1 MPDDFINPCPFNLAA
16 MDLIESV
23 KMATA
28 TLSANRLR
36 SALTMLG
43 MIIGNASVIAMI
55 GIGQGA
61 QRYASEQFKSLGPN
75 VLFITA
81 GSDKARSRTNLLPR
95 TLVLRDAEAIA
106 TQVPSIRH
114 VAPQLQNQV
123 PVVFRNQNKSSLV
136 IGTTDSFPIVR
147 DYDVARGR
155 FVTVQD
161 VQRANAV
168 AIVGASTAENLFGT
182 ADPIDQQIRIKN
194 ITFTVVGL
202 MKKKGSFLGNNQD
215 DVILVPISTMANRII
230 GRTSPFGTEVT
241 FISVS
246 AQNEGKMAAAK
257 TQITNLLRLRHKI
270 VTEDDF
276 TVRSQ
281 DEALNI
287 IGSITGA
294 LTIMLV
300 AIAGISLIV
309 GGIGIMNIM
318 LVSVTERTQ
327 EIGLRKAIGATQAD
341 ILVQFLI
348 ESIILSA
355 AGGLIGIAIGSGTV
369 LLVGAFTPLQTSVS
383 IPAVVLALSVS
394 GGIGVFFGVV
404 PAQRASR
411 LDPIVALRSA

>member
-1 MPDDFINPCPFNLAA
+1 MN
-16 MDLIESV
+16 LIESV

-95 TLVLRDAEAIA
+95 TLVLKDAEAI
-106 TQVPSIRH
+106 TVQVPSIRH

-123 PVVFRNQNKSSLV
+123 PVVFRSQNKSTLV

-155 FVTVQD
+155 FITVQD

-168 AIVGASTAENLFGT
+168 AIVGAGIAENLFGT

-194 ITFTVVGL
+194 ITFNVVGL

-215 DVILVPISTMANRII
+215 DVIFIPISTMANRII
-230 GRTSPFGTEVT
+230 GRTSPFGTEVSV
-241 FISVS
+241 ISVS

-281 DEALNI
+281 DEALSI

-355 AGGLIGIAIGSGTV
+355 AGGLIGIVIGSGTV
-369 LLVGAFTPLQTSVS
+369 LLVGALTPLQTSVS
-383 IPAVVLALSVS
+383 IPAVLLALSVS
-394 GGIGVFFGVV
+394 GGIGIFFGVV

>member
-1 MPDDFINPCPFNLAA
+1 
-16 MDLIESV
+16 MDLFESI

-28 TLSANRLR
+28 TLTSNRLR

-43 MIIGNASVIAMI
+43 MIIGNASVVAMI
-55 GIGQGA
+55 GIGEGA
-61 QRYASEQFKSLGPN
+61 QRYAASQFKSLGPN
-75 VLFITA
+75 VLFVTS
-81 GSDKARSRTNLLPR
+81 GSDKARNRTNLLPKN
-95 TLVLRDAEAIA
+95 LVLKDAEAIA
-106 TQVPSIRH
+106 SQVPSIRH

-123 PVVFRNQNKSSLV
+123 PVVYGNQNKSTLV
-136 IGTTDSFPIVR
+136 IGTNELFPVVR
-147 DYDVARGR
+147 DYDVAQGR
-155 FVTVQD
+155 FITVQD

-168 AIVGASTAENLFGT
+168 AVVGADLAKNLFGT
-182 ADPIDQQIRIKN
+182 ANPIDQQLRIKN
-194 ITFTVVGL
+194 ITFRVVGL
-202 MKKKGSFLGNNQD
+202 MKSKGAFLGNNQD
-215 DVILVPISTMANRII
+215 DVIFIPISTMANRII
-230 GRTSPFGTEVT
+230 GRTSPFGLEVT

-246 AQNEGKMAAAK
+246 AQNEAKTAAAK

-270 VTEDDF
+270 VNEDDF

-281 DEALNI
+281 DEALSI
-287 IGSITGA
+287 IGAVTGA

-355 AGGLIGIAIGSGTV
+355 AGGIIGIFIGAGTV
-369 LLVGAFTPLQTSVS
+369 LVVGALTPLQTAVS
-383 IPAVVLALSVS
+383 MPAVAMALSVS

>member
-1 MPDDFINPCPFNLAA
+1 MDFV
-16 MDLIESV
+16 ESI

-28 TLSANRLR
+28 TLTANRLR

-43 MIIGNASVIAMI
+43 MIIGNASVVAMI
-55 GIGQGA
+55 GIGEGA
-61 QRYASEQFKSLGPN
+61 QRFAAEQFKSLGPN
-75 VLFITA
+75 VLFITP
-81 GSDKARSRTNLLPR
+81 GSDRARNRTTLLPK
-95 TLVLRDAEAIA
+95 TLVLKDAEAIA
-106 TQVPSIRH
+106 AQVPSINH

-123 PVVFRNQNKSSLV
+123 PVVYRGKNKSSLV
-136 IGTTDSFPIVR
+136 IGTTELFPIVR

-155 FVTVQD
+155 FITSQD
-161 VQRANAV
+161 VQRANGVAV
-168 AIVGASTAENLFGT
+168 VGSDLAKNLFGT
-182 ADPIDQQIRIKN
+182 ADPIGQQLRVKN
-194 ITFTVVGL
+194 ITFRIVGL
-202 MKKKGSFLGNNQD
+202 LKTKGSFLGNNQD
-215 DVILVPISTMANRII
+215 DVLFVPISTMANRII

-246 AQNEGKMAAAK
+246 AQNESKTAAAK
-257 TQITNLLRLRHKI
+257 TQITNLLRLRHK
-270 VTEDDF
+270 VVNEDDF

-281 DEALNI
+281 DEALGI
-287 IGSITGA
+287 INAVTGA

-327 EIGLRKAIGATQAD
+327 EIGLRKAVGATQSN

-348 ESIILSA
+348 EAIILSA
-355 AGGLIGIAIGSGTV
+355 AGGIIGIAIGSGTV
-369 LLVGAFTPLQTSVS
+369 IVVGMLTPLQTSVS
-383 IPAVVLALSVS
+383 IPAVLLAFSVS
-394 GGIGVFFGVV
+394 GGIGIFFGVV

>member
-1 MPDDFINPCPFNLAA
+1 

-123 PVVFRNQNKSSLV
+123 PVVFRSQNKSTLV
-136 IGTTDSFPIVR
+136 IGTTDTFPIVR

-155 FVTVQD
+155 FITVQD

-168 AIVGASTAENLFGT
+168 AIVGAGIAENLFGT
-182 ADPIDQQIRIKN
+182 ADPINQQIRIKN
-194 ITFTVVGL
+194 ITFNVVGL

-215 DVILVPISTMANRII
+215 DVIFIPISTMANRII

-369 LLVGAFTPLQTSVS
+369 LLVGVLTPLQTSVS
-383 IPAVVLALSVS
+383 IPAVLLALSVS
-394 GGIGVFFGVV
+394 GGIGIFFGVV

>member
-1 MPDDFINPCPFNLAA
+1 
-16 MDLIESV
+16 MDLVESI

-28 TLSANRLR
+28 TLTANRLR

-43 MIIGNASVIAMI
+43 MIIGNASVVAMI
-55 GIGQGA
+55 GIGEGA
-61 QRYASEQFKSLGPN
+61 QRFAADQFKSLGPN

-81 GSDKARSRTNLLPR
+81 GSDKARNRTNLLPK
-95 TLVLRDAEAIA
+95 TLVIKDAEAIA
-106 TQVPSIRH
+106 TQVPSISH

-123 PVVFRNQNKSSLV
+123 PVVYRGQNKSTLV
-136 IGTTDSFPIVR
+136 IGTTDLFPVVR
-147 DYDVARGR
+147 DYDVAQGR
-155 FVTVQD
+155 FITTQD
-161 VQRANAV
+161 VQRATAV
-168 AIVGASTAENLFGT
+168 AAVGPDLAKNLFGT
-182 ADPIDQQIRIKN
+182 ANPIDRQIRIKN
-194 ITFTVVGL
+194 ITFRVVGL
-202 MKKKGSFLGNNQD
+202 MKTKGAFLGNNQD
-215 DVILVPISTMANRII
+215 DVIFVPISTMANRII

-246 AQNEGKMAAAK
+246 AQNETKMAAAK

-270 VTEDDF
+270 ASEDDF

-287 IGSITGA
+287 IGAVTGA

-327 EIGLRKAIGATQAD
+327 EIGLRKAIGATQTD

-355 AGGLIGIAIGSGTV
+355 AGGIIGIFIGAGTV
-369 LLVGAFTPLQTSVS
+369 LLVGALTPLQTSVS